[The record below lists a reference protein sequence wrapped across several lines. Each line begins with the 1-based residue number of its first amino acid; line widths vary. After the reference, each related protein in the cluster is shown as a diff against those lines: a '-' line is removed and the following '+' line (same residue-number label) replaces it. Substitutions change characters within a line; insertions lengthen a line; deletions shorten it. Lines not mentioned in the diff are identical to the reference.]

1 MSFLLHTVCG
11 GIDYEIT
18 DLKSP
23 VFVGLLTA

>member
-1 MSFLLHTVCG
+1 MSFSFHTMCG

-23 VFVGLLTA
+23 VFIGLLTV